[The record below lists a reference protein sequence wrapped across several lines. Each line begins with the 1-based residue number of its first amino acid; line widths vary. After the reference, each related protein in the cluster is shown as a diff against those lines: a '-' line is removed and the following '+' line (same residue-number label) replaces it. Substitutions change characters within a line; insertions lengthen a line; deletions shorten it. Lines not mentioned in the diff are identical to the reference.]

1 MRFLISDVDKD
12 VLFLQTKF
20 NNHVAKK
27 LLTPKDKRS
36 FIIIL
41 ILIQLSGF
49 QDIAKKSRV
58 AAVVPF
64 SSNYVIFRWLLAK
77 ISFTSEEDSVA
88 VRVAN

>member
-1 MRFLISDVDKD
+1 M
-12 VLFLQTKF
+12 FLQTKF

-36 FIIIL
+36 FIVIIL

-49 QDIAKKSRV
+49 QDSAKKSRV

-77 ISFTSEEDSVA
+77 ISFTSEERIALQYELLPKESKDLI
-88 VRVAN
+88 